1 LGASLPRQRSVR
13 EGEPDGTDHL
23 DLVAVVDRLEVV
35 AEVLTAEN
43 LQPHGATL
51 AGEGIKAR

>member
-1 LGASLPRQRSVR
+1 MGASLPRQRSVR

-23 DLVAVVDRLEVV
+23 DPVAVVDRLEVV
-35 AEVLTAEN
+35 AEVMTAETP
-43 LQPHGATL
+43 QPHGETI